1 MHGHELDPVSL
12 FAGVLFVVVA
22 AGYALTHTTDLRL
35 HWLLA
40 IPVVLLVMGAAVV
53 AVVVRRMRPGSGDPA
68 APGM

>member
-1 MHGHELDPVSL
+1 MHRHEFDPVSL
-12 FAGVLFVVVA
+12 FAGVLFAIVA
-22 AGYALTHTTDLRL
+22 AGYTLTHTTGLRL

-53 AVVVRRMRPGSGDPA
+53 AVVVRRMRPGSQEPA